1 MLDQLKI
8 LLGLYYQPV
17 KAMGSMLDTGSLTF
31 AAVVAIVVSVGLHS
45 LILLAPVAFLFA
57 PLAVMIIAY
66 MAGRGSAGV
75 ALQRDFAP
83 MLACV
88 LIAWAASH
96 LPLLP
101 VAFVAPQLL
110 AIAQLVAAI
119 YFLILATIAVRTI
132 GGSTYGQAVG
142 AAMGAA
148 AGAIGGFF
156 VWNQLGGIPY
166 FFMSPFVLIW
176 LYPIIRSNV
185 SAVSGGLRARQNFR
199 RNLEAATLNPHDGD
213 AQYQLGLIYQ
223 DRRNYTE
230 AIARFTK
237 AVEIDKTDPHPHFH
251 LGVIAREQGRFQ
263 DALQF
268 LNTAA
273 QTDPKLSSYE
283 VWRELGATNQELGQP
298 DLARQQLEHYVEYR
312 EYDAQGLYWLGRC
325 YKTLNRP
332 ADAQKMFSRA
342 VEAAQTSPP
351 HLRRQM
357 AKWASMSRSELRSLP
372 K

>member
-17 KAMGSMLDTGSLTF
+17 KAMGSMLDTGSLAF
-31 AAVVAIVVSVGLHS
+31 AAIAAAAVSAGLQS
-45 LILLAPVAFLFA
+45 LTDLAPVAFLFA
-57 PLAVMIIAY
+57 PAAVIIIAY
-66 MAGRGSAGV
+66 WAGRGSAGV

-88 LIAWAASH
+88 LLAWAASH
-96 LPLLP
+96 VLILP
-101 VAFVAPQLL
+101 VAFAAPQFMFG
-110 AIAQLVAAI
+110 AQIAAGA
-119 YFLILATIAVRTI
+119 YFLVLATIAIRTI
-132 GGSTYGQAVG
+132 GGSTFGQAAG
-142 AAMGAA
+142 TAMGAA
-148 AGAIGGFF
+148 AAAVGGYLA
-156 VWNQLGGIPY
+156 WGQLGGIPY
-166 FFMSPFVLIW
+166 FFMSPFVLIM

-199 RNLEAATLNPHDGD
+199 RNLEAATLNPHDAD

-230 AIARFTK
+230 AIARFTR
-237 AVEIDKTDPHPHFH
+237 AVEIDKKDPHPQFQ

-263 DALQF
+263 DALQY
-268 LNTAA
+268 LNAA
-273 QTDPKLSSYE
+273 GQLDPKHSSYE
-283 VWRELGATNQELGQP
+283 VWRELGATNHELGQP
-298 DLARQQLEHYVEYR
+298 DLARQQLEYYVGLR

-332 ADAQKMFSRA
+332 KDACDMFNRA
-342 VEAAQTSPP
+342 IEAAQTSPP
-351 HLRRQM
+351 HLRRQA
-357 AKWASMSRSELRSLP
+357 AKWASLSRGELRSLP